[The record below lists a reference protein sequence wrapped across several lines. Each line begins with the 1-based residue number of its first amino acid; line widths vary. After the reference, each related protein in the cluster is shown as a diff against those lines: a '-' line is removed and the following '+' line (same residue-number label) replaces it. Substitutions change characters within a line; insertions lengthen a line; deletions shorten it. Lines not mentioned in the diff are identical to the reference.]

1 MVQELGDQLDLAE
14 GAGVRIGDVQPGV
27 GVHLP
32 ASYRHARQAPVGFA
46 MRLFDRALLDTLAEG
61 CGRSEG
67 PRRADLPQRLWRLT
81 QMLLR

>member
-1 MVQELGDQLDLAE
+1 
-14 GAGVRIGDVQPGV
+14 
-27 GVHLP
+27 
-32 ASYRHARQAPVGFA
+32 